1 MKSTHK
7 KLAINFAAILLLSSP
22 TCASETPQPP
32 PKPAKKSEPPGLV
45 GNKLPQCP
53 EGQYVASMICKSAPP
68 GYYLEHGMKYPVPCP
83 SGMTSPAGAKAKS
96 YCYKES

>member
-1 MKSTHK
+1 MLKSSRFSISIFAGMFILSTSAFGSEPPAPPEK
-7 KLAINFAAILLLSSP
+7 K
-22 TCASETPQPP
+22 T
-32 PKPAKKSEPPGLV
+32 KSELPGLV

-68 GYYLEHGMKYPVPCP
+68 GYYLAHGMKYPVPCP
-83 SGMTSPAGAKAKS
+83 DGMSSPAGSKAKS